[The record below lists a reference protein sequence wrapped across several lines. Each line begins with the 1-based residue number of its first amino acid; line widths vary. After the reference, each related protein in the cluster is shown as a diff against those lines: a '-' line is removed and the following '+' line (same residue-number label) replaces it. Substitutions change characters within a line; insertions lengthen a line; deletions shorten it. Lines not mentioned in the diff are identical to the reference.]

1 MNVFKQLYYSLFS
14 PKMMARF
21 RFQKLGK
28 PILYVFLLMFLSSVP
43 VGIMTALSFTNAY
56 EDLKTHMSDLPEFT
70 LEDGSLTS
78 EQSEPLI
85 RQNDENTF
93 IFDATDQTKPDDV
106 DQYDSVIAFL
116 KDRVI
121 VVDSGARQE
130 FNYSNFSSMTFTKQD
145 VNELSNNLDNL
156 LPIFI
161 PLLIF
166 VIYLF
171 QTGLKFIGVTVLA
184 TIGLL
189 LRSITGRKASYKQLW
204 VLSVYSVTIPTL
216 FFAIMAL
223 IKTAVPLGFLLY
235 WIVAIMLLYL
245 TIKEIPLPKK
255 RVTNEQANDSTEE
268 KF

>member
-28 PILYVFLLMFLSSVP
+28 PILYVFLLMLLSSVP
-43 VGIMTALSFTNAY
+43 IGIMTAVSFTNAY
-56 EDLKTHMSDLPEFT
+56 EDLKTHMGDLPEFT
-70 LEDGSLTS
+70 LEDGILKSD
-78 EQSEPLI
+78 QSEPLI
-85 RQNDENTF
+85 KKEDGNTF
-93 IFDATDQTKPDDV
+93 IFDATDKMKPDDV
-106 DQYDSVIAFL
+106 DSYESAIAFL
-116 KDRVI
+116 KDRII
-121 VVDSGARQE
+121 VMDSGTRQE

-145 VNELSNNLDNL
+145 VSELTKNLDNL

-166 VIYLF
+166 VVYLF
-171 QTGLKFIGVTVLA
+171 QTGLKFIGITVLA

-189 LRSITGRKASYKQLW
+189 LKSLAGRKVSYKQLW

-216 FFAIMAL
+216 FFTIMAL
-223 IKTAVPLGFLLY
+223 VRTTVPFGFLLY
-235 WIVAIMLLYL
+235 WFVAIMLLYL

-255 RVTNEQANDSTEE
+255 RVTNERPNSPE
-268 KF
+268 